1 MSRYDVIPVSVN
13 DYQKKAKKRL
23 PNFLFD
29 YIEGGANAEETLH
42 SNTSDFKKFNLKQFV
57 MRDVSKVSTSTTL
70 LGEKISMPLALAPIG
85 MAGLF
90 ARRGEIQAAQAA
102 TKNNVPYT
110 LSTVGVCSIEEVN
123 KATHKPFW
131 FQLYMLRDRGLVLEM
146 LNGAQAAGCT
156 TLVFTVDLAVPGL
169 RLRDFRNGMLD
180 GGVKGKI
187 SQAAQLI
194 TRPYWLYD
202 VGIKGKPHSFGNLKH
217 KVTSPNNLD
226 DYKAFIDSQFDPSA
240 TWDDIAWLRSH
251 WQGNVLIKGIME
263 VNDAQE
269 AVNAGADGIVISNHG
284 GRQLDGTSST
294 ITKLPDIVHAV
305 GSQTEILLDGGI
317 RSGVD
322 VVKAL
327 ALGAKGILIGRPWVY
342 AMAAQGE
349 NGINKLLAL
358 FQKEIASTMGLMG
371 VDSIDKI
378 NADLIERRG
387 T

>member
-1 MSRYDVIPVSVN
+1 MSKYDVIPVSVD

-42 SNTSDFKKFNLKQFV
+42 LNTSDFKNFKLKQFV

-102 TKNNVPYT
+102 KNNNVPYT
-110 LSTVGVCSIEEVN
+110 LSTVGVCSVEEVN
-123 KATHKPFW
+123 KATNHPFW

-146 LNGAQAAGCT
+146 LNRAQAAGCT
-156 TLVFTVDLAVPGL
+156 TLVFTVDLALPGL

-180 GGVKGKI
+180 GGTKGKI

-194 TRPYWLYD
+194 TRPHWLYD
-202 VGIKGKPHSFGNLKH
+202 VGIKGKPHSLGNLKH
-217 KVTSPNNLD
+217 KVTSPNDLD
-226 DYKAFIDSQFDPSA
+226 DYKAFVDSQFDPSA
-240 TWDDIAWLRSH
+240 TWDDIAWLRKH
-251 WQGNVLIKGIME
+251 WQGNILIKGIME
-263 VNDAQE
+263 ASDAQE
-269 AVNAGADGIVISNHG
+269 AVNVGADGIVISNHG

-294 ITKLPDIVHAV
+294 ITKLPSIVDAI
-305 GSQTEILLDGGI
+305 GNQTEILLDGGI
-317 RSGVD
+317 RNGVD

-327 ALGAKGILIGRPWVY
+327 ALGAKGVLIGRPWVY
-342 AMAAQGE
+342 AMAAHGE
-349 NGINKLLAL
+349 SGVNKLLTL

-378 NADLIERRG
+378 TSDLIER
-387 T
+387 